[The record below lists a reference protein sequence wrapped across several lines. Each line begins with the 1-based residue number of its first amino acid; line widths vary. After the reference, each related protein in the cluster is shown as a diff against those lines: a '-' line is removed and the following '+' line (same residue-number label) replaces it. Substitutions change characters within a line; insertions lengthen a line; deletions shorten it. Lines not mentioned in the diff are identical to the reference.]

1 MTKIHPQCADLA
13 SQVNQILELLQ
24 KNPEIRSR
32 QNTSQIETSLR
43 KAISPRF
50 EIVFAGAFSAGK
62 SMLINALLGRELLYS
77 AEGHATGIE
86 CYIEYA
92 LPDQEKV
99 VLTFLSEK
107 EILEQILYI
116 SKRLNINLTDIYVN
130 QAHVIEQLLKESEQ
144 IIAQEGGVNKSETAK
159 QANALKLLLEGF
171 EDNKDKIREDSNA
184 TYSMGQFNF
193 NNLTEAATYARRGK
207 NSAVLK
213 RLDYYC
219 NHPLLEDGN
228 VLVDLPGIDAP
239 IQKDAKLA
247 YDKIENPDTSLVV
260 CVLKPAS
267 AGDLTQAETDLLEKI
282 KSNPAIRDRVF
293 YVFNRIDETWY
304 SGQLRQRLDNLISTE
319 FSHTNRVYKTS
330 GLLGFYG
337 TQIKQTSFHDRYGLD
352 SIFQDSIKEL
362 GGEEETP
369 QFISE
374 FNNYCAN
381 SGKLT
386 RTNFKVSVHGYDT
399 PNQNYLRI
407 LGEWGVPL
415 IDQLINDSGIENFKY
430 EIARYLTE
438 EKRPQ
443 LFTNLADDLQPI
455 CIALK
460 KFYQNEQKNLDNQ
473 PQEIETMKQQELA
486 RVSSQLQE
494 IGDEFYRY
502 MDEEINQ
509 IINQENKLFN
519 QDFNKLQSRFVNH
532 LDQLLQTFSVSD
544 TYSLAV
550 KSHPRNQ
557 TAPLIAVLVEAL
569 YYLSNSLEDVLI
581 EELKDLVKNFVMNLI
596 FDVRQQ
602 ECYRQLYRLLNNDS
616 GIENKLMALETELF
630 YALKTIATTE
640 CDRYVR
646 ETPQFYS
653 EGTFSIYQFRETLK
667 QTSQAYDVSAMIEA
681 EPAIRQ
687 LLKLDFE
694 PKVNYTIRQVFRQSL
709 NQTIKTNLLPL
720 AQEMRDNILEQYD
733 IARENLE
740 QNLEQEVKEKLAYNQ
755 QLMTEIHEDSLIYN
769 EMISNINNCL
779 EAMQVYEHSLPLIDI
794 HE

>member
-24 KNPEIRSR
+24 KNPELRSH
-32 QNTSQIETSLR
+32 QNTSQLETSLR

-92 LPDQEKV
+92 LPEQEKV

-219 NHPLLEDGN
+219 HHPLLEDGN

-304 SGQLRQRLDNLISTE
+304 SGQLRQRLEHLIATE
-319 FSHTNRVYKTS
+319 FNHTNRVYKTS

-460 KFYQNEQKNLDNQ
+460 KFYQNKQTNLISQ

-486 RVSSQLQE
+486 RLNTQLQE
-494 IGDEFYRY
+494 IGDHFYSY
-502 MDEEINQ
+502 MEEEINQ
-509 IINQENKLFN
+509 IVNQENKLFN
-519 QDFNKLQSRFVNH
+519 QDFNKMQSRFVNH
-532 LDQLLQTFSVSD
+532 LDELLQTFSVSD

-550 KSHPRNQ
+550 KAHPRNQ

-581 EELKDLVKNFVMNLI
+581 EELKDLVKNFVVNLVVS
-596 FDVRQQ
+596 VRQQ
-602 ECYRQLYRLLNNDS
+602 ECYRQLYHLLGSDS
-616 GIENKLMALETELF
+616 GIENQLTTLETELF

-667 QTSQAYDVSAMIEA
+667 QTSQAYDVSSMIEA

-694 PKVNYTIRQVFRQSL
+694 PKVNYTIRQVFRQSV
-709 NQTIKTNLLPL
+709 NQTIKTNLLPI
-720 AQEMRDNILEQYD
+720 AQKIRENILEQYD
-733 IARENLE
+733 LARENME
-740 QNLEQEVKEKLAYNQ
+740 ENLEQEVQEKLAYNK
-755 QLMTEIHEDSLIYN
+755 QLMAEIHEDSLTYN

-779 EAMQVYEHSLPLIDI
+779 EAMQVYERKLPLIDI